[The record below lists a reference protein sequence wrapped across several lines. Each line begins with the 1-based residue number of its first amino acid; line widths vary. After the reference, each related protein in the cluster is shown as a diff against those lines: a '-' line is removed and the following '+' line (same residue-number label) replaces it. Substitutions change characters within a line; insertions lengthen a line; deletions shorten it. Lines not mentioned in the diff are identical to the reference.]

1 MLDPAGESPRLVRD
15 VLLRDGSTLRLQAPV
30 PADLDDIQ
38 EFFDGLS
45 PESRYLRFHGSGR
58 TDLAAR
64 AAAESGGVDRVTLIA
79 RHDGPVVAVA
89 GFDGL
94 REPRAA
100 EVAFAV
106 ADGWRR
112 RGLATRML
120 EQLAEIAAARG
131 INRFDAY
138 VLAVNR
144 ATLRVLDGAGYGL
157 RRRGSFDELTV
168 SLDITPTET
177 VQGRIDERDHFAAVA
192 ALRPILAPSS
202 VAVAGAEATPGN
214 LGRAVLANIVAGGF
228 EGVVTP
234 VNRTGGVVSSMR
246 AAHSLAELDVAP
258 ELVII
263 SAAGDELL
271 EFAAEAAS
279 TGARAL
285 VLLPAS
291 PEDGSVASPERQ
303 ERLLEIVRGAGLRM
317 VGPGSLGVINTAAE
331 VRLNATFSGAS
342 VHAGGLAIGSQAAGL
357 GIGLLGQAEAR
368 QLGVSILVS
377 LGSPA
382 DVSTN
387 DLLEW
392 CEEDDRA
399 AVVMLYVEAFG
410 DPERFVRIARRVSR
424 KKPVLAVKG
433 RRSAERARGEARSHT
448 AAALHGDRLADALLH
463 QAGVLRFPSGE
474 AMLDAA
480 QLFES
485 QPLPSGRRI
494 GIVSNSA
501 GVATLAADACATRG
515 LEVAEASD
523 SQSPL
528 ILGIGAGPDEYAASI
543 RQLLADVGV
552 DALMV
557 HYVDHQGGDPEAVL
571 DAICAASK
579 GRSKP
584 LVASVV
590 RSDGRL
596 PWRNDPGVPNFLFPD
611 SCAAVLAR
619 AAERRAW
626 LSRPLGA
633 APHYSGLNGTA
644 ARALVS
650 GLLDREPAGGWL
662 SLGDAEALLATH
674 GIPVVPSERCRDL
687 EGAVAAAQK
696 IGGLVALKADFA
708 APAHSGDIDAA
719 LLGLEGEPAVRSGW
733 RELERRVRAAGQEWA
748 GAIVQRLVAPGADVL
763 VGAFGDPDLGSV
775 IAVGLGGRQAGLAES
790 VAFRVPPATDVEADE
805 LIDSCGGVATQLDGF
820 RGAAALDRAALR
832 ALILRFALLLGE
844 VPEVV
849 EADLNPVR
857 CTANGCVVLD
867 MRLRIERRH
876 TAQRIQTW

>member
-1 MLDPAGESPRLVRD
+1 MPDPAGESPRLVRD
-15 VLLRDGSTLRLQAPV
+15 VLLRDGSTLRLQAPA

-45 PESRYLRFHGSGR
+45 PQSRHMRFHGCVR

-64 AAAESGGVDRVTLIA
+64 AAAESGGVDRVALIA
-79 RHDGPVVAVA
+79 RHEGPVVAVA
-89 GFDGL
+89 SFDGL

-106 ADGWRR
+106 ADDWRR

-131 INRFDAY
+131 INRFDAN
-138 VLAVNR
+138 VLSVNR

-177 VQGRIDERDHFAAVA
+177 VQERIDERDHSAAIA

-202 VAVAGAEATPGN
+202 VAVVGAAATPGN

-228 EGVVTP
+228 AGVVTP
-234 VNRTGGVVSSMR
+234 VNRAGSVVSSMR
-246 AAHSLAELDVAP
+246 AAHSLAELEAAP

-263 SAAGDELL
+263 SAAGDEQL

-279 TGARAL
+279 AGARAL

-291 PEDGSVASPERQ
+291 PEDGSVASPERGK
-303 ERLLEIVRGAGLRM
+303 RLLEIVRDAGSRM
-317 VGPGSLGVINTAAE
+317 VGPGSLGVINTAAD
-331 VRLNATFSGAS
+331 VSLYATFSGAS

-368 QLGVSILVS
+368 QLGISMLVS

-382 DVSTN
+382 DVSIN

-392 CEEDDRA
+392 CEDDDRT
-399 AVVMLYVEAFG
+399 AVLMLYVEAFG
-410 DPERFVRIARRVSR
+410 DPERFTRIARRVSR

-433 RRSAERARGEARSHT
+433 RRSAERPRDEARSHT
-448 AAALHGDRLADALLH
+448 AAALHGDAVADALMRH
-463 QAGVLRFPSGE
+463 AGLLRFDSGE

-485 QPLPSGRRI
+485 QPLPSGPRI

-501 GVATLAADACATRG
+501 GVATLAADACAVRG
-515 LEVAEASD
+515 LEVREPGD
-523 SQSPL
+523 SQCPL

-543 RQLLADVGV
+543 RKLFGDVGV

-557 HYVDHQGGDPEAVL
+557 HYVDHHDGHPEAVL
-571 DAICAASK
+571 DAICAVSQ

-584 LVASVV
+584 VVASVV

-596 PWRNDPGVPNFLFPD
+596 PSRTDPGVPNFLFPD

-626 LSRPLGA
+626 LSRPLGV
-633 APHYSGLNGTA
+633 APRYCGLDGTA

-674 GIPVVPSERCRDL
+674 AIPVVPSQRCRDL
-687 EGAVAAAQK
+687 DGAVAAAQE
-696 IGGLVALKADFA
+696 IGGLVALKPDFA
-708 APAHSGDIDAA
+708 VPAHPGDIDAA
-719 LLGLEGEPAVRSGW
+719 LLVLEGEPAVRSGW
-733 RELERRVRAAGQEWA
+733 RELERRVRAAGQEWT

-763 VGAFGDPDLGSV
+763 VGAFGEPDLGSV
-775 IAVGLGGRQAGLAES
+775 IAVGLGGRRAGLAES
-790 VAFRVPPATDVEADE
+790 VGFRVPPATDVEADE

-832 ALILRFALLLGE
+832 ELILRFALLLGE

-849 EADLNPVR
+849 EADLNPIR
-857 CTANGCVVLD
+857 CMTNGCAVLD
-867 MRLRIERRH
+867 ARVRIERRP